1 VNQMANLNNSDSGA
15 QIVSSR
21 GLSRRWGLALLCG
34 LWLALLSPKVIL
46 GLPGANNPGH
56 QGQAVSAASA
66 NSSLQI
72 AAGNSAPG
80 TLSISPAQT
89 NIAVGRKLSFHLTDQ
104 QGRPIHDAT
113 WMVSDFTVADL
124 DSLDPPR
131 IAAVAPGQVT
141 VTAILGDQTVQAK
154 VNVVNAPPLSSARPP
169 RGSSASGSN

>member
-1 VNQMANLNNSDSGA
+1 MANLNNTDTGA
-15 QIVSSR
+15 QITSSR

-34 LWLALLSPKVIL
+34 VWLALLSPKVIL
-46 GLPGANNPGH
+46 GLPGANSANH
-56 QGQAVSAASA
+56 QIQAGSVASA

-80 TLSISPAQT
+80 ALSISPAQI
-89 NIAVGRKLSFHLTDQ
+89 NIAVGRKQSFRLIDQ
-104 QGRPIHDAT
+104 QGHPIHDAT

-154 VNVVNAPPLSSARPP
+154 VNVVNSSPLSSVR
-169 RGSSASGSN
+169 RRGGSSASGGQ